1 MPSLVFNLKQN
12 EPEPDATTAF
22 ADDMCG
28 LIETEPSS
36 IRELDSILNDFGTLS
51 GLNINASKTKVIP
64 VGKKP
69 EQRFLDC
76 VTELGYS
83 IDDKFQLLGFQFDS
97 KLENMHVNWTE
108 KN

>member
-22 ADDMCG
+22 ADDMGG

-36 IRELDSILNDFGTLS
+36 IRELDRILNDFGTLS